1 MKELPITAAL
11 AVFALL
17 LGGCMATGAEYR
29 PVVDGGDPQKYEA
42 DLEECQQLARER
54 KYNNPDARTNT
65 ALGGAVGAVFD
76 GLEGAA
82 AGAATGAGGS
92 AFVTVRER
100 KAIVSRCMSGRGHKV
115 VGP

>member
-1 MKELPITAAL
+1 MKKLTFTTAL
-11 AVFALL
+11 AATTCF

-29 PVVDGGDPQKYEA
+29 PIVDSKNPQKYEA
-42 DLEECQQLARER
+42 DLAECQQLARER
-54 KYNNPDARTNT
+54 KYNNADTGVRT
-65 ALGGAVGAVFD
+65 AMGGAVGAVFD

-92 AFVTVRER
+92 VLVTVQER
-100 KAIVSRCMSGRGHKV
+100 KAIVRSCMAGRGHKV